1 MIDSKIFSST
11 SISGIARREAVIYA
25 RVSSRDQERGGFS
38 IPAQRK
44 LLRCYARDNEIAIT
58 AEFTDVETAGR
69 AGRSE
74 FGAMVRYLRKYP
86 SCTAILVEKTDRLY
100 RNLKDWVMLDE
111 LGVEIHLVK
120 EGVVLSE
127 ASVSSEKF
135 VHGIKVLMAKN
146 YIDNLSEETRKGMLE
161 KARQGLWP
169 SRAPIGYLNV
179 MRSDGKRVIEPDP
192 ELGPLVAKVFEWYEA
207 GCCALTE
214 LTEKARTAGLA
225 YRHSRKPLPRSKIHA
240 LLRNPVYMGDFVWA
254 GERYKGI
261 HDPLVAR
268 VTWDCVQE
276 TLSSRARRRRRRRRH
291 QFAFS
296 GLIRCGVCADEGKR
310 FLLVAE
316 IKKERYV
323 YYHCEECKR
332 RRRATY
338 VREEKIVE
346 AYVNVLAMAHPDLH
360 VLAEAAAALRGDVA
374 LDAGSDSDQRELA
387 GLQAE
392 LDEIQS
398 RMDMAYDDRLAGRID
413 ADYFHCRSREWRSR
427 MDFLRR
433 RIADCEAAMRQT
445 RTERDG
451 ALELGQLLEI
461 FQKTAEPAQRR
472 RFIETLHSNSFW
484 KGDALSV
491 EWRKP
496 HEIAAEFQEA
506 I

>member
-1 MIDSKIFSST
+1 
-11 SISGIARREAVIYA
+11 
-25 RVSSRDQERGGFS
+25 
-38 IPAQRK
+38 
-44 LLRCYARDNEIAIT
+44 
-58 AEFTDVETAGR
+58 
-69 AGRSE
+69 
-74 FGAMVRYLRKYP
+74 
-86 SCTAILVEKTDRLY
+86 
-100 RNLKDWVMLDE
+100 MLDK
-111 LGVEIHLVK
+111 LCVKIHLVK

-179 MRSDGKRVIEPDP
+179 LRDDGKRVIEPDP
-192 ELGPLVAKVFEWYEA
+192 EIGPLVARVFEWYEA

-214 LTEKARTAGLA
+214 LTEKARAAGLA
-225 YRHSRKPLPRSKIHA
+225 YRQSRKPLPRSKIHA
-240 LLRNPVYMGDFVWA
+240 LLRNPVYMGDFIWA

-261 HDPLVAR
+261 HEPMVAR
-268 VTWDCVQE
+268 VTWDRVQE
-276 TLSSRARRRRRRRRH
+276 ILSSRAPRRRLRRRH

-316 IKKERYV
+316 IKKEQYV

-338 VREEKIVE
+338 IREEKIVE
-346 AYVNVLAMAHPDLH
+346 AYANALAMAYPDPR
-360 VLAEAAAALRGDVA
+360 VLAEAAAALQGNTVV
-374 LDAGSDSDQRELA
+374 DADSDSEQREPA
-387 GLQAE
+387 GLRAE
-392 LDEIQS
+392 IDEIQT
-398 RMDMAYDDRLAGRID
+398 RMDIAYDDRLAGRID
-413 ADYFHCRSREWRSR
+413 ADYFHRRSREWRNR

-433 RIADCEAAMRQT
+433 RIAECEAAMLST
-445 RTERDG
+445 RTERNG

-461 FQKTAEPAQRR
+461 FRKTAEPAQRR

-491 EWRKP
+491 EWRKLP
-496 HEIAAEFQEA
+496 EIATEFQEA